1 MVPEL
6 KQPMVE
12 QQLKVALFMKLNMIF
27 MLNAQKEMIIS
38 NFLTKD
44 LKNFKLEAKDLLK
57 LENSL
62 EDLV

>member
-1 MVPEL
+1 
-6 KQPMVE
+6 
-12 QQLKVALFMKLNMIF
+12 MKLNMIF

-44 LKNFKLEAKDLLK
+44 IKNFKLEAKDLLK